1 MVWLILTNKRKK
13 KWKHYFMHL
22 LFFILAMIALSIF
35 IIKLFGSGI
44 IALITYKF
52 LENMNAYF
60 DKVK

>member
-1 MVWLILTNKRKK
+1 
-13 KWKHYFMHL
+13 MHL